1 MTPLQEFRY
10 WARRAPV
17 SERAVA
23 GIAGAIVVALLAW
36 LLVPG
41 PAQAPTEVVDAGT
54 APPQQVVA
62 AGAGPEQPGGGE
74 ETVTTNPAATGSTVP
89 ATAARPAGPGR
100 SEVAQSAGGGPAA
113 TLPADDGGCVSPP
126 GSARGITPSEI
137 RIAVTLTNIVG
148 PAANSVFGV
157 ATPDQQRAW
166 YEAVI
171 GAINASGGVA
181 CRKLVPRYFPANPA
195 DQNNLQQT
203 CLDIAEAGVF
213 AEIDNG
219 SYANYP
225 QKQCFAQHQ
234 IPYFGAYFLTRSEK
248 ERFYPYLFNMAEY
261 DTLARNTILG
271 LRQRGFFDP
280 AAGFKKLGFLY
291 HDCDK
296 GLVDTALT
304 AIAQAG
310 VPSSQLVTYNVGCPT
325 TFASPADLA
334 QAVLRFRQ
342 SGVTHVSFVNFV
354 GDFSN
359 FTNVAEQQG
368 FRPRLRRARRGAHR
382 HQLREPAS
390 ECRQHRRRDS
400 DHGVPQRRG
409 AHAGDDPEP
418 GNGQVRRDLPVA
430 GLAPHLPATRR
441 CRLRL
446 QPAVDVPGGGEQRS
460 GAVARRPGGGA
471 PTGPLPR
478 ALVSRRAQRLHRAEG
493 DHGRTVLAGGPVH
506 GGLQLLAGRRRH
518 LPAELPVRRTE
529 VATTAG
535 TAPEVLLR
543 VSDLDFAYGS
553 LQVLFGIALEVRRG
567 EALALVGTNGAGKS
581 TLLRVIA
588 GLERPGAG
596 RVVFAGR
603 DVTGVA
609 AERLARE
616 GLVLIPGGRAVF
628 TDMTVAENLEI
639 QALALRSRPSLL
651 RERREL
657 VFATFPRLRERL
669 SRVAGTL
676 SGGEQ
681 QQLALA
687 KALLL
692 RPELLLIDELSLG
705 LAPVVVA
712 ELMEVVARLNA
723 EGVTLVVVEQS
734 LNIAARL
741 CERAVF
747 LEKGQ
752 VRFEGRTADLL
763 ERNDIARAVFLGSA
777 PEPNGR
783 SPRRA
788 ARARRG

>member
-113 TLPADDGGCVSPP
+113 TLPADNGGCVSPP

-157 ATPDQQRAW
+157 ATPDEQRAW

-368 FRPRLRRARRGAHR
+368 FRPRYGVPDEALIDISYGSQRPNAANIAGAIAITAYRSGEERTPGMTPSPGTAKCDAIYRSQGLPPTYRQPAGAGHVCSQLWMFQAAVNNAPVLSPAALAAGLQRARS
-382 HQLREPAS
+382 LELSYPAGPN
-390 ECRQHRRRDS
+390 DF
-400 DHGVPQRRG
+400 
-409 AHAGDDPEP
+409 
-418 GNGQVRRDLPVA
+418 
-430 GLAPHLPATRR
+430 
-441 CRLRL
+441 
-446 QPAVDVPGGGEQRS
+446 
-460 GAVARRPGGGA
+460 
-471 PTGPLPR
+471 TGPK
-478 ALVSRRAQRLHRAEG
+478 
-493 DHGRTVLAGGPVH
+493 
-506 GGLQLLAGRRRH
+506 
-518 LPAELPVRRTE
+518 
-529 VATTAG
+529 ATTGGQFWRAAQFMG
-535 TAPEVLLR
+535 DC
-543 VSDLDFAYGS
+543 SCW
-553 LQVLFGIALEVRRG
+553 
-567 EALALVGTNGAGKS
+567 
-581 TLLRVIA
+581 
-588 GLERPGAG
+588 
-596 RVVFAGR
+596 RVVDATF
-603 DVTGVA
+603 
-609 AERLARE
+609 
-616 GLVLIPGGRAVF
+616 
-628 TDMTVAENLEI
+628 
-639 QALALRSRPSLL
+639 RPS
-651 RERREL
+651 
-657 VFATFPRLRERL
+657 FP
-669 SRVAGTL
+669 
-676 SGGEQ
+676 
-681 QQLALA
+681 
-687 KALLL
+687 
-692 RPELLLIDELSLG
+692 
-705 LAPVVVA
+705 
-712 ELMEVVARLNA
+712 
-723 EGVTLVVVEQS
+723 
-734 LNIAARL
+734 
-741 CERAVF
+741 
-747 LEKGQ
+747 
-752 VRFEGRTADLL
+752 
-763 ERNDIARAVFLGSA
+763 
-777 PEPNGR
+777 
-783 SPRRA
+783 
-788 ARARRG
+788 